1 MGEETTSAAPD
12 TGTTSREAL
21 VADFVKAIEGL
32 IAPAA
37 PEPVAKAS
45 ETSAVPAE
53 LMAVVTKMAEG
64 LDALTAKVNELGD
77 NEETTR
83 DALVK
88 SLDRIGTLEGATAV
102 RKSVDGDDAI
112 PSPVKKAS
120 EGAGVSF
127 ANVVQRVLKGERVT
141 MGHPGN

>member
-1 MGEETTSAAPD
+1 MCEETTSAAPD

-37 PEPVAKAS
+37 PEPVTKAS
-45 ETSAVPAE
+45 ETLAVPAE

-64 LDALTAKVNELGD
+64 LDALTAKVNELGT

-88 SLDRIGTLEGATAV
+88 SLDRISTLEGATAV